1 MENQIAKNWYM
12 LLIKGI
18 IMVVLA
24 LFVFIN
30 PEGTLKA
37 VAFYLG
43 IGFLISGILQF
54 IRHVPGKSDESS
66 WNRNKA
72 EGIADL
78 VIGLLLIV
86 APMVMVAIIPFIIGI
101 WAAYYSILIIIDSF
115 RGTGDGPMKLVS
127 GIIILL
133 LAYVLVFNPLLLGL
147 TIIIWLGILL
157 LVYGI
162 FNIYMAIR
170 LNKLRKIG

>member
-18 IMVVLA
+18 IMVVLSM
-24 LFVFIN
+24 FIFFN

-43 IGFLISGILQF
+43 IAFLISGILLF
-54 IRHVPGKSDESS
+54 IRHVPGKNEGAAWS
-66 WNRNKA
+66 RNKA
-72 EGIADL
+72 EGVADL

-86 APMVMVAIIPFIIGI
+86 APMLMAAIIPFIIGI
-101 WAAYYSILIIIDSF
+101 WAAYYGVLIIIDSF
-115 RGTGDGPMKLVS
+115 RGTVDGALKLIS
-127 GIIILL
+127 GVIILL
-133 LAYVLVFNPLLLGL
+133 LSYVLMFKPLLLGL

-162 FNIYMAIR
+162 INIFLAIR
-170 LNKLRKIG
+170 LNQLRKI

>member
-1 MENQIAKNWYM
+1 MENQIARNWYM

-24 LFVFIN
+24 MFIFFN

-43 IGFLISGILQF
+43 IVFLISGILLF
-54 IRHVPGKSDESS
+54 IRHVPGKNEGAT

-72 EGIADL
+72 EGVADL

-86 APMVMVAIIPFIIGI
+86 VPMLMVAIIPFVIGV
-101 WAAYYSILIIIDSF
+101 WAAYYGVLIIIDSF
-115 RGTGDGPMKLVS
+115 RGPADGALKLIS
-127 GIIILL
+127 GVIILL
-133 LAYVLVFNPLLLGL
+133 LSFVLMFKPLLLGL
-147 TIIIWLGILL
+147 TIVIWLGILL

-162 FNIYMAIR
+162 INVFLAIR
-170 LNKLRKIG
+170 LNQLRKI

>member
-1 MENQIAKNWYM
+1 M

-24 LFVFIN
+24 IFVFVN

-43 IGFLISGILQF
+43 IGFLISGILLF
-54 IRHVPGKSDESS
+54 IRHVPGKSEGAGWS
-66 WNRNKA
+66 RNKA
-72 EGIADL
+72 EGVADL
-78 VIGLLLIV
+78 IIGLLLIV
-86 APMVMVAIIPFIIGI
+86 APMVMVAIIPFLIGI

-115 RGTGDGPMKLVS
+115 KGPSDGALKLVS
-127 GIIILL
+127 GVIILL
-133 LAYVLVFNPLLLGL
+133 LAYVLMFKPLLLGL
-147 TIIIWLGILL
+147 TIVIWLGILL

-162 FNIYMAIR
+162 FNIYISIR
-170 LNKLRKIG
+170 LNKLRKI